1 MNEQPID
8 MRLADEE
15 SLQPISRE
23 HVAES
28 LGLPTTASWKDIKMM
43 VDEQAGKDE
52 SSQEVKQMPDEYPN

>member
-8 MRLADEE
+8 IHLADEE

-28 LGLPTTASWKDIKMM
+28 LGLPTTASWKDIKMV
-43 VDEQAGKDE
+43 VDRKAGKDE
-52 SSQEVKQMPDEYPN
+52 GAQEVKKMPDEFLN